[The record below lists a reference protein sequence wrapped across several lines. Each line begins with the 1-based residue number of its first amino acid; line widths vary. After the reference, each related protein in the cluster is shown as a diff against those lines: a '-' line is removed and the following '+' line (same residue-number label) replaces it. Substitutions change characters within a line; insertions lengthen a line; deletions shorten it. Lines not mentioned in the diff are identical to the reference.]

1 MSARDQQSFGRSEP
15 VETLDAYFDRWSRLH
30 GDLDP
35 RGSSLIR
42 GWLTFA
48 YRVAKPLTRTGLS
61 PNGVTIAG
69 VVVAGAVPLLCWI
82 GINASNS
89 VWLWLAVAV
98 TALSGLL
105 DNLDGA
111 VAVISGRTTRGGY
124 VLDSVADRFAD
135 AALLGALWVVGAPG
149 WIVAG
154 AVFIGFVQEYA
165 RARAAIVG
173 VSEVGV
179 VSISERP
186 TRIVIAAVFLGLA
199 AWAPYGVAASSWASI
214 GATAAFATG
223 LIGLAQVGLTLAR
236 RLR

>member
-15 VETLDAYFDRWSRLH
+15 VETLDAYFDRWSQLH

-61 PNGVTIAG
+61 PNGVTIVG

-111 VAVISGRTTRGGY
+111 WPPPPPPTPTSRSWR
-124 VLDSVADRFAD
+124 
-135 AALLGALWVVGAPG
+135 
-149 WIVAG
+149 
-154 AVFIGFVQEYA
+154 Q
-165 RARAAIVG
+165 
-173 VSEVGV
+173 
-179 VSISERP
+179 RP
-186 TRIVIAAVFLGLA
+186 
-199 AWAPYGVAASSWASI
+199 WK
-214 GATAAFATG
+214 
-223 LIGLAQVGLTLAR
+223 AR
-236 RLR
+236 RRRSPP

>member
-1 MSARDQQSFGRSEP
+1 MSESNQQPFGQGVA
-15 VETLDAYFDRWSRLH
+15 VETLDAYFDRWSQLH

-35 RGSSLIR
+35 RSSWLIR

-61 PNGVTIAG
+61 PNGVTVVG
-69 VVVAGAVPLLCWI
+69 VVVALMVPLLSWT
-82 GINASNS
+82 GITTSNS
-89 VWLWLAVAV
+89 LWIWLAVAV

-124 VLDSVADRFAD
+124 VLDSVADRMSD
-135 AALLGALWVVGAPG
+135 AALLTALWIVGAPG
-149 WIVAG
+149 WVVAG
-154 AVFIGFVQEYA
+154 AVFVGFLQEYA
-165 RARAAIVG
+165 RARSAIVG

-186 TRIVIAAVFLGLA
+186 TRIVIVAVFLGLT

-214 GATAAFATG
+214 GAVAALATG
-223 LIGLAQVGLTLAR
+223 LIGLAQVGFTLSR